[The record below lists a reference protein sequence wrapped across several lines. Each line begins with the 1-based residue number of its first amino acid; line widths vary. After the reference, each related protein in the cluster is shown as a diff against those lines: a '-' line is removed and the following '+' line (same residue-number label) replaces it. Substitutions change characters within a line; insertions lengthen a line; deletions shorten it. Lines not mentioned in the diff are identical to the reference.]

1 MGIRS
6 GGLDWETPCA
16 GAGVVPTLSPF
27 RWLAGAMEGSSLG
40 CHLPWPSSLAFSSP
54 GDSDPLFS
62 SHFLPPRAESKFLLH
77 APGVFSPPNFFFVAV
92 AMATKNSA
100 VLYFLGPQDVGD
112 SEGLEK

>member
-1 MGIRS
+1 MGVRS

-77 APGVFSPPNFFFVAV
+77 APGVFPPKFFFLWQLPWQPR
-92 AMATKNSA
+92 TQ
-100 VLYFLGPQDVGD
+100 LYFIFLGHRM
-112 SEGLEK
+112 